1 MISANGVDALT
12 DFVDTLGTH
21 DRTAVLPAL
30 AGCEVLVGAGDAD
43 QLIPFAH
50 SEVIAAELPE
60 ATLVRLP
67 GVGHLP
73 MLEQPEVIDAALADL
88 LARCVGRLPIRR
100 RA

>member
-1 MISANGVDALT
+1 M
-12 DFVDTLGTH
+12 
-21 DRTAVLPAL
+21 
-30 AGCEVLVGAGDAD
+30 LVAAGDAD
-43 QLIPFAH
+43 ALIPFRH
-50 SEVIAAELPE
+50 SEVIAADCP

-88 LARCVGRLPIRR
+88 IARCAANLPTWR